1 MGIILDGNRRWAE
14 HSSYPRWLGH
24 WRGAQTAVELLD
36 WCLDLGIK
44 TVTLY
49 VLSAENLDRSK
60 DEVQELLRVIDGKLL
75 ELKASERIRSE
86 RVAVKALGRIELL
99 PESTRKLLRELEEDT
114 MNNENHFLNIAIAYG
129 GRDEIIDVMRRIGEE
144 IQGGKIIPS
153 QITSKTVEEF
163 LYTSHLPNPEPDL
176 IIRTSGEER
185 LSGFLLWQSAYS
197 ELVFIDDCW
206 PDFRKID
213 LMRAIRTFQR
223 RKRRFGR

>member
-1 MGIILDGNRRWAE
+1 M
-14 HSSYPRWLGH
+14 
-24 WRGAQTAVELLD
+24 
-36 WCLDLGIK
+36 
-44 TVTLY
+44 
-49 VLSAENLDRSK
+49 LSAENLDRST
-60 DEVQELLRVIDGKLL
+60 DEVEELLRVIDEKLL
-75 ELKASERIRSE
+75 ELKDNDRIMSE
-86 RVAVKALGRIELL
+86 RVAVKALGRVEKL
-99 PESTRKLLRELEEDT
+99 PESTRKLLRELEEAT
-114 MNNENHFLNIAIAYG
+114 ENNENRFLNIAIAYG
-129 GRDEIIDVMRRIGEE
+129 GRDEIIDVVRRIGEE
-144 IQGGKIIPS
+144 IQGGKIVPS
-153 QITSKTVEEF
+153 QVTSKTIEEY

>member
-75 ELKASERIRSE
+75 DLKASERIRSE

-129 GRDEIIDVMRRIGEE
+129 GRDEIIDVMRKIGEE